1 MSKLSL
7 EKEYCPPVHIR
18 WAIRPDPDSASL
30 KWSQTSQAMHN
41 HDPPLPQQLQPS
53 NLHHYRIQPLRW
65 RAAPTTQPQ
74 QTPGP
79 VPKPS
84 QAVPTVAANLQWDRQ
99 SVLHAEQQSNK
110 HCSTKTSTIHAR
122 FPCGSCSFPATSSS
136 PFRVQNSPRTRKT
149 PRKQDIPHPTPP
161 RGGMQNATD
170 NTRTYSRRLFSASP
184 SAETVGE

>member
-30 KWSQTSQAMHN
+30 KWS
-41 HDPPLPQQLQPS
+41 
-53 NLHHYRIQPLRW
+53 
-65 RAAPTTQPQ
+65 PTTQPQ

-149 PRKQDIPHPTPP
+149 PRKQNNSTSDPPPP
-161 RGGMQNATD
+161 RGACK
-170 NTRTYSRRLFSASP
+170 TRQTIRELIREGSSLPARALRH
-184 SAETVGE
+184 

>member
-30 KWSQTSQAMHN
+30 KWSQTSQPTHN
-41 HDPPLPQQLQPS
+41 HPPPLPQQLQPS

-84 QAVPTVAANLQWDRQ
+84 QAVPTVAANSQWDRQ
-99 SVLHAEQQSNK
+99 SVLHAEQQSNNTTRLRPVRSMLVFLAVPA
-110 HCSTKTSTIHAR
+110 CS
-122 FPCGSCSFPATSSS
+122 
-136 PFRVQNSPRTRKT
+136 Q
-149 PRKQDIPHPTPP
+149 PHP
-161 RGGMQNATD
+161 AAL
-170 NTRTYSRRLFSASP
+170 S
-184 SAETVGE
+184 EI

>member
-30 KWSQTSQAMHN
+30 KWS
-41 HDPPLPQQLQPS
+41 
-53 NLHHYRIQPLRW
+53 
-65 RAAPTTQPQ
+65 PTTQPQ

-136 PFRVQNSPRTRKT
+136 PFRVQNSPGQEKRPGDRI
-149 PRKQDIPHPTPP
+149 IPHPTPLP
-161 RGGMQNATD
+161 PGG
-170 NTRTYSRRLFSASP
+170 
-184 SAETVGE
+184 